1 MDLPFSSDE
10 GSLLVRSLCKVTAS
24 LLAEG
29 LAAPML
35 FLRRAVLMTSLLS
48 GSCVA
53 SHCLAERGLVG
64 ALYPRLGAE
73 MVVFLSNSD
82 SVA

>member
-1 MDLPFSSDE
+1 LD
-10 GSLLVRSLCKVTAS
+10 
-24 LLAEG
+24 
-29 LAAPML
+29 APPL
-35 FLRRAVLMTSLLS
+35 FLRRAALMTSFLH

-53 SHCLAERGLVG
+53 SRCLAERGLVG

-73 MVVFLSNSD
+73 MVVFLSNKG

>member
-1 MDLPFSSDE
+1 
-10 GSLLVRSLCKVTAS
+10 
-24 LLAEG
+24 LAEG
-29 LAAPML
+29 LDAPLL
-35 FLRRAVLMTSLLS
+35 FLRRAALMTSLLH

-53 SHCLAERGLVG
+53 SRCLAERGLVG

-73 MVVFLSNSD
+73 MVVFLSRGD

>member
-1 MDLPFSSDE
+1 M
-10 GSLLVRSLCKVTAS
+10 VTVS

-35 FLRRAVLMTSLLS
+35 VLGRRWVGACCRGAPRAVLMTSLLS

-64 ALYPRLGAE
+64 ALYPRLRAE
-73 MVVFLSNSD
+73 MVVFLSNKD